1 MILQCHLRMNSDV
14 EAHQF
19 PEVVILESKLI
30 CKVGAVVESAVS
42 SGNLAV
48 VTVLVVEDNGSD
60 S

>member
-1 MILQCHLRMNSDV
+1 MNRDV

-30 CKVGAVVESAVS
+30 SKIGAVVESTVS

-48 VTVLVVEDNGSD
+48 VTVLVVEDNGCNS
-60 S
+60 